1 MRQASSAMLG
11 EIGRCRMMPN
21 NALERSVT
29 RLAMGAAGASESL
42 APAAPGSAIPRPAQ
56 RGR

>member
-1 MRQASSAMLG
+1 MGAP
-11 EIGRCRMMPN
+11 PN

-29 RLAMGAAGASESL
+29 SRSERAAGAPEEF
-42 APAAPGSAIPRPAQ
+42 APAALWPRLARPAQ

>member
-1 MRQASSAMLG
+1 MP
-11 EIGRCRMMPN
+11 PN

-29 RLAMGAAGASESL
+29 ALSERAAGARTIV
-42 APAAPGSAIPRPAQ
+42 APAVRRPRTARPAQ